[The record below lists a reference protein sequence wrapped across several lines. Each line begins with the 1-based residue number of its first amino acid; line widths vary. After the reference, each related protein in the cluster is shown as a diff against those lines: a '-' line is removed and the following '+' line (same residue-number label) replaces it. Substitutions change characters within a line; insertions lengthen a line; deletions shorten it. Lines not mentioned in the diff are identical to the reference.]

1 MPNWLV
7 VILFAIGAVAFFG
20 IALSISLI
28 SKGHHIESEIS
39 TTPNMKKLGI
49 KCAVQETREDIAAEN
64 CDTDSVCTGNCAGC
78 DIDHS
83 IANK

>member
-1 MPNWLV
+1 MPSWLV

-20 IALSISLI
+20 IALSITLI
-28 SKGHHIESEIS
+28 FKGHHIESEIS
-39 TTPNMKKLGI
+39 TNPNMKKLGI
-49 KCAVQETREDIAAEN
+49 KCAVQETREDMAADD

-83 IANK
+83 LANK